1 MSAAHERQSDLAGAR
16 EVPSRLLPV
25 PDTVSPEMQ
34 AIIARPLDPAFNVAP
49 QTVDE
54 WRTRV
59 TAAAR
64 ITIAT
69 LPQREPDP

>member
-1 MSAAHERQSDLAGAR
+1 MNDRATSPVREKCLRACSRYQTPSAR
-16 EVPSRLLPV
+16 
-25 PDTVSPEMQ
+25 EMQ

-59 TAAAR
+59 NAAAR